1 MNWEAI
7 ATIAEIVGAVG
18 VIASLVY
25 LAVQIRDNTR
35 SSRIQQQQESTK
47 QFVDFMDILL
57 LNPDLAALHD
67 KGRDHP
73 DKLDTEE
80 LLRFRRLL
88 LRGFWYLSAQFHQ
101 YTLGALGEDEWSESA
116 KIIRS
121 YLAHVGVQE
130 WWLNAGGRSYVS
142 PSFADYVDRELQTIK
157 AKK

>member
-7 ATIAEIVGAVG
+7 ATIAEMVGAIG

-35 SSRIQQQQESTK
+35 SSRIQQQQESTR

-57 LNPDLAALHD
+57 LNPELAALHD
-67 KGRDHP
+67 KGRDNP
-73 DKLDTEE
+73 RELDPVE
-80 LLRFRRLL
+80 LVRFRRLL
-88 LRGFWYLSAQFHQ
+88 LRGFWYFSAQYHQ

-116 KIIRS
+116 KIIRN

-130 WWLNAGGRSYVS
+130 WWLNADGRDYVS
-142 PSFADYVDRELQTIK
+142 PSFADYVDREMESIQ
-157 AKK
+157 AE

>member
-121 YLAHVGVQE
+121 YLAHEGVQD
-130 WWLNAGGRSYVS
+130 WWLNADGRSYVS
-142 PSFADYVDRELQTIK
+142 PSFAEYVDRELELIN
-157 AKK
+157 AKE